1 MIRWIEQNAEYWN
14 RIYKPLVADVE
25 AEDNDIV
32 GEVVYNTRE
41 SMCPTFASEDEIVRI
56 AFLLQRANEQNN
68 VVCIRLS
75 NRPNIKSIKLME
87 YFMLVLL
94 KKYNVRYIR
103 LHGRYGFITRKYT
116 PVMQKSKYEFFCDLQ
131 EAEIELKKELQNE
144 QYDEENF

>member
-1 MIRWIEQNAEYWN
+1 MIKWNEQPIEYWN
-14 RIYKPLVADVE
+14 RLYKPLVADVE
-25 AEDNDIV
+25 AEEIDIV
-32 GEVVYNTRE
+32 GEMTY
-41 SMCPTFASEDEIVRI
+41 DDIKI

-68 VVCIRLS
+68 VVCLRLS
-75 NRPNIKSIKLME
+75 NRPDVRVVKMME

-94 KKYNVRYIR
+94 RKYNVRYIR
-103 LHGRYGFITRKYT
+103 LHGKYGFIMRKFT

>member
-1 MIRWIEQNAEYWN
+1 MIKWNEQPIEYWN
-14 RIYKPLVADVE
+14 RLYKPLVADVE
-25 AEDNDIV
+25 AEENDIV
-32 GEVVYNTRE
+32 GEMTY
-41 SMCPTFASEDEIVRI
+41 DDIKI

-68 VVCIRLS
+68 VVCLRLS
-75 NRPNIKSIKLME
+75 NRPDVRVVKMME

-94 KKYNVRYIR
+94 RKYNVRYIR
-103 LHGRYGFITRKYT
+103 LHGKYGFIMRKYT

>member
-25 AEDNDIV
+25 AEEIDIV
-32 GEVVYNTRE
+32 GEVVY
-41 SMCPTFASEDEIVRI
+41 SETSETEHCVRI

>member
-1 MIRWIEQNAEYWN
+1 MIKWNEQPIEYWN
-14 RIYKPLVADVE
+14 RLYKPLVADVE
-25 AEDNDIV
+25 AEENDIV
-32 GEVVYNTRE
+32 GEMTY
-41 SMCPTFASEDEIVRI
+41 EDIKI

-68 VVCIRLS
+68 VVCLRLS
-75 NRPNIKSIKLME
+75 NRPDVRVVKMME

-94 KKYNVRYIR
+94 RKYNVRYIR
-103 LHGRYGFITRKYT
+103 LHGKYGFIMRKYT